1 MCKFN
6 VGDIVECIHPT
17 GSTLRGG
24 AGHQLGY
31 TFRISSISPSSR
43 GPRILWGG
51 VGGGGVYE
59 NCVRLKPPFSSY
71 SDILTPEEQLII
83 KRLNPTL

>member
-43 GPRILWGG
+43 RGPRILWGG

-59 NCVRLKPPFSSY
+59 NCVRLISSY
-71 SDILTPEEQLII
+71 SYILTPEEQLII